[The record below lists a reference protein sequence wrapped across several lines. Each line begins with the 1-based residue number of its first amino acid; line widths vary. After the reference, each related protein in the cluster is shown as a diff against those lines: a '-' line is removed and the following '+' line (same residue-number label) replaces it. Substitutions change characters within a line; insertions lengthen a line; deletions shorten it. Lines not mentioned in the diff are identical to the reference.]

1 MLLGLASTVDA
12 QQPPRVDSNAPG
24 WQRVP
29 FPADAQSLSFVNP
42 DTGWVVGDNGAFYT
56 SDAGQ
61 HWQLRASGGFGQVHF
76 FDANEGWLLN
86 GRMLHTLNGG
96 LSWDTTSPPFSNG
109 PTGML
114 WLNSD
119 TGFVFGF
126 EEMAR
131 IVRQDTGWSWL
142 SASCPEFA
150 TGGSVASMGFFDS
163 GHVHGLALGGAHYV
177 SQQYPNSPTI
187 IRSDDGGKTWYRP
200 EWAEG
205 TGYFTDLLI
214 IDSTRAL
221 GFHNNWRTTDRGS
234 TWVLD
239 TTLAAYTFTH
249 VSFHDVKNGLG
260 CGVVGLIAVTND
272 SGQTWTHETSG
283 TLETIKDIQLLDSA
297 DAFAVGTNGLFLRT
311 TNGGFSNVKQN
322 TQFPLTIKLY
332 PDPAQQS
339 ISFEYTL
346 SQLQHVTFL
355 IYSVNGTLVSTP
367 VNAEAEASGSY
378 SFSLNTASLAS
389 GNYSFVFSSENY
401 YQTGQFQV
409 IH

>member
-96 LSWDTTSPPFSNG
+96 LTWDTLGYPASNVH
-109 PTGML
+109 
-114 WLNSD
+114 WINRD
-119 TGFVFGF
+119 TGFILGRAII
-126 EEMAR
+126 EMLTR
-131 IVRQDTGWSWL
+131 EDTGWKRII
-142 SASCPEFA
+142 ASNLDAGAVICL
-150 TGGSVASMGFFDS
+150 GRFDAK
-163 GHVHGLALGGAHYV
+163 HYLALGTEHYV
-177 SQQYPNSPTI
+177 SAQYPSSPTI
-187 IRSDDGGKTWYRP
+187 LRSDDGGVTWYRP